1 MQYEQFGQFR
11 FGKNARAPFAFS
23 MAQTPQLSF
32 RAERGMFLNVW
43 FSSAERIFTFVISQ
57 FPRTS

>member
-11 FGKNARAPFAFS
+11 FGENARTPFAFS

-32 RAERGMFLNVW
+32 PFRAERGIFLNVW
-43 FSSAERIFTFVISQ
+43 FPPQKRILLS
-57 FPRTS
+57 